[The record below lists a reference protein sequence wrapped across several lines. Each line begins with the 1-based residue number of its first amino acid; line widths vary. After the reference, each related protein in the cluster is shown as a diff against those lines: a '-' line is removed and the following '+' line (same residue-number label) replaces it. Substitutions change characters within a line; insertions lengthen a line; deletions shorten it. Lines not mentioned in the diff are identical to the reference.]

1 MKKVLVVVD
10 MQNDFVFGALKNEM
24 AEAII
29 PNVKEKIE
37 KAREEGTQVIFTADT
52 HEKEYLDTEE
62 GKNLPV
68 EHCIRETDGWALVP
82 GIEANT
88 DEFLIEK
95 PTFGSVAL
103 GKWLKEINPDTVEL
117 VGICT
122 DICVISNALLAK
134 AFLPNAHV
142 IVDAACCAG
151 VTEESHDTA
160 IAAMEAC
167 HVEVNHAGAEPWRKD
182 E

>member
-68 EHCIRETDGWALVP
+68 EHCIRETDGWAL
-82 GIEANT
+82 
-88 DEFLIEK
+88 
-95 PTFGSVAL
+95 
-103 GKWLKEINPDTVEL
+103 GKWLKEINPDAVEL

-167 HVEVNHAGAEPWRKD
+167 HVEVNHAGAEPWRK
-182 E
+182 ER